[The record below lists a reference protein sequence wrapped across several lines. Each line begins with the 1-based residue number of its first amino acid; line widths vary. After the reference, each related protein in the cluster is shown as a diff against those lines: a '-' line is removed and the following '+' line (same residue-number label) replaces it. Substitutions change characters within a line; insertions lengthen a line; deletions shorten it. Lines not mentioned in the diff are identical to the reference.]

1 MATRRR
7 RRPSRSPYRP
17 AYRPQSRP
25 KRRQYEFKP
34 DPKGNNFF
42 KKLYLTKV
50 QRLKLMKWGFYGLL
64 CLFLLVIQDSMLSA
78 FRFCGATTD
87 LAAAVIILI
96 AIHEGLEKG
105 GMFALIASTIYWCAG
120 SAPGPYTIAFIT
132 ILTIGA
138 NYFRQSI
145 WRRNFGSTGLCTAVT
160 IFVYELAV
168 FGVGIF
174 QGLTIWA
181 RLGVFILTAVLS
193 ILVMLPVYP
202 AVRAIGNIGGDSWTE

>member
-7 RRPSRSPYRP
+7 RRPSRSAYRP
-17 AYRPQSRP
+17 APRP
-25 KRRQYEFKP
+25 KRSQYEFKP
-34 DPKGNNFF
+34 DPKGTNFF
-42 KKLYLTKV
+42 KKLYLTQV
-50 QRLKLMKWGFYGLL
+50 QRLKLLKWGLYALL

-105 GMFALIASTIYWCAG
+105 GLFALVASTVYWCAG

-138 NYFRQSI
+138 NYFRQSV

-160 IFVYELAV
+160 IMVYELAV

-174 QGLTIWA
+174 QGLTIWS
-181 RLGVFILTAVLS
+181 RLGVFILTGAMS

>member
-1 MATRRR
+1 MATRR
-7 RRPSRSPYRP
+7 RRPSRSSYRTP
-17 AYRPQSRP
+17 PRTTSRP
-25 KRRQYEFKP
+25 KRRPYEFKP
-34 DPKGNNFF
+34 DPTGTNFL
-42 KKLYLTKV
+42 KKLYMTKV
-50 QRLKLMKWGFYGLL
+50 QRMKLLKWGLYGAL

-96 AIHEGLEKG
+96 AVHEGLEKG
-105 GMFALIASTIYWCAG
+105 GTFALVASTIYWCAG
-120 SAPGPYTIAFIT
+120 SVPGPYTIAFIT

-145 WRRNFGSTGLCTAVT
+145 WRRNFGSTGLCTALT
-160 IFVYELAV
+160 ILVYELAV

-181 RLGVFILTAVLS
+181 RLGVFILTAILS
-193 ILVMLPVYP
+193 ILVMFPVYF
-202 AVRAIGNIGGDSWTE
+202 AVQAIGKIGGDSWTE

>member
-7 RRPSRSPYRP
+7 RRPSRSAYRP
-17 AYRPQSRP
+17 APTRRKRP
-25 KRRQYEFKP
+25 QYEFKP
-34 DPKGNNFF
+34 DPTGTNFF
-42 KKLYLTKV
+42 KKLYLTQV
-50 QRLKLMKWGFYGLL
+50 QRLKLLKWGLYALL
-64 CLFLLVIQDSMLSA
+64 CLFLLVIQDSMLSS
-78 FRFCGATTD
+78 FRICGATTD

-105 GMFALIASTIYWCAG
+105 GLFALVASTIYWCAG

-138 NYFRQSI
+138 NYFRQSF

-181 RLGVFILTAVLS
+181 RLGVFILTAILS
-193 ILVMLPVYP
+193 ILVMFPVYF
-202 AVRAIGNIGGDSWTE
+202 AVQAIGKIGGDSWTE

>member
-7 RRPSRSPYRP
+7 RRPSRP
-17 AYRPQSRP
+17 AYRPASRP
-25 KRRQYEFKP
+25 RRPAYEFKP
-34 DPKGNNFF
+34 DPTGTNFF
-42 KKLYLTKV
+42 KKLYLTQV
-50 QRLKLMKWGFYGLL
+50 QRLRLLKWGLYALL
-64 CLFLLVIQDSMLSA
+64 CLLLLVIQDSMLSA

-105 GMFALIASTIYWCAG
+105 GLFALVASTLYWCAG

-138 NYFRQSI
+138 NFFRQSF

-160 IFVYELAV
+160 ILVYELTV

-181 RLGVFILTAVLS
+181 RLGVFILTAILS
-193 ILVMLPVYP
+193 ILVMFPVYF
-202 AVRAIGNIGGDSWTE
+202 AVQAIGKIGGDSWIE

>member
-7 RRPSRSPYRP
+7 RRPTRS
-17 AYRPQSRP
+17 AYRPQSRPVSRP

-64 CLFLLVIQDSMLSA
+64 CLFLLVIQDSMLSS

-105 GMFALIASTIYWCAG
+105 GLFALVASTIYWCAG

-132 ILTIGA
+132 IMTIGA
-138 NYFRQSI
+138 NYFRQSF

-174 QGLTIWA
+174 QGLTIWS

>member
-7 RRPSRSPYRP
+7 RRPSRSSYRP
-17 AYRPQSRP
+17 APRP
-25 KRRQYEFKP
+25 KRRPYEFKP
-34 DPKGNNFF
+34 DPKGTSFF
-42 KKLYLTKV
+42 KKLYLTQV
-50 QRLKLMKWGFYGLL
+50 QRLKLLKWGLYGAL

-105 GMFALIASTIYWCAG
+105 GLFALVASLIFWCAG
-120 SAPGPYTIAFIT
+120 SAPGPYSIAFIT

-138 NYFRQSI
+138 NYFRQI
-145 WRRNFGSTGLCTAVT
+145 HWRRNFGSTGLCTAVT
-160 IFVYELAV
+160 ILAYELAV

-174 QGLTIWA
+174 QGLTIWS
-181 RLGVFILTAVLS
+181 RLGVFILTAAMS

-202 AVRAIGNIGGDSWTE
+202 AVRAIGKIGGDSWIE

>member
-7 RRPSRSPYRP
+7 RRPSRSAYRP
-17 AYRPQSRP
+17 APRP
-25 KRRQYEFKP
+25 KRSQYEFKP
-34 DPKGNNFF
+34 DPKGTNFF
-42 KKLYLTKV
+42 KKLYLTQV
-50 QRLKLMKWGFYGLL
+50 QRLKLLKWGLYALL

-105 GMFALIASTIYWCAG
+105 GLFALVASTIYWCAG

-160 IFVYELAV
+160 ILVYELAV

-181 RLGVFILTAVLS
+181 RLGVFILTAILS
-193 ILVMLPVYP
+193 ILVMFPVYF
-202 AVRAIGNIGGDSWTE
+202 AVRAIGKIGGDSWTE

>member
-7 RRPSRSPYRP
+7 RRPSRP
-17 AYRPQSRP
+17 AYRTPPRRKRP
-25 KRRQYEFKP
+25 TYEFKP
-34 DPKGNNFF
+34 DPKGTNFF
-42 KKLYLTKV
+42 KKLYLTQV

-64 CLFLLVIQDSMLSA
+64 SLFLLVIQDSMLSA

-105 GMFALIASTIYWCAG
+105 GLFALVASLIYWCAG

-145 WRRNFGSTGLCTAVT
+145 WNRNFGSTGLCTAVT
-160 IFVYELAV
+160 ILVYELAV

-181 RLGVFILTAVLS
+181 RLGVFILSAVLS

-202 AVRAIGNIGGDSWTE
+202 LVRVIGKIGGDSWTD

>member
-7 RRPSRSPYRP
+7 RKPSRP
-17 AYRPQSRP
+17 AYRPAPRP

-34 DPKGNNFF
+34 DPTGTNFF
-42 KKLYLTKV
+42 KKLYLTQV
-50 QRLKLMKWGFYGLL
+50 QRLRLLKWGLYALL
-64 CLFLLVIQDSMLSA
+64 CLLLLVIQDSMLSA

-105 GMFALIASTIYWCAG
+105 GLFALVASTLYWCAG

-138 NYFRQSI
+138 NFFRQSF

-160 IFVYELAV
+160 ILVYELTV

-181 RLGVFILTAVLS
+181 RLGVFILTAILS
-193 ILVMLPVYP
+193 ILVMFPVYF
-202 AVRAIGNIGGDSWTE
+202 AVQAIGKIGGDSWIE

>member
-7 RRPSRSPYRP
+7 RRPSRSAYRP
-17 AYRPQSRP
+17 APRP
-25 KRRQYEFKP
+25 KRSQYEFKP
-34 DPKGNNFF
+34 DPKGTNSF
-42 KKLYLTKV
+42 KKLYLTQV
-50 QRLKLMKWGFYGLL
+50 QRLKLLKWGLYALL

-105 GMFALIASTIYWCAG
+105 GLFALVASTIYWCAG

-160 IFVYELAV
+160 ILVYELAV

-181 RLGVFILTAVLS
+181 RLGVFILTAILS
-193 ILVMLPVYP
+193 ILVMFPVYF
-202 AVRAIGNIGGDSWTE
+202 AVRAIGKIGGDSWTE

>member
-7 RRPSRSPYRP
+7 RRPSRSSYRRP
-17 AYRPQSRP
+17 APSP

-42 KKLYLTKV
+42 KKLYLTQV
-50 QRLKLMKWGFYGLL
+50 QRLRLLKWGLYGILS
-64 CLFLLVIQDSMLSA
+64 LFLLVIQDSMLST
-78 FRFCGATTD
+78 FRIFGTTTD

-105 GMFALIASTIYWCAG
+105 GLFALVASTIYWCAG

-138 NYFRQSI
+138 NYFRQSF
-145 WRRNFGSTGLCTAVT
+145 WRRNFGSTGLCTAVV
-160 IFVYELAV
+160 IMVYELAV

-181 RLGVFILTAVLS
+181 RLGVFILTAILS

-202 AVRAIGNIGGDSWTE
+202 AVRAIGKIGGDSWTE

>member
-181 RLGVFILTAVLS
+181 RLGVFLTTALMS
-193 ILVMLPVYP
+193 CIAMLPVYP
-202 AVRAIGNIGGDSWTE
+202 AVRAIGKIGGDSWIE